1 MQTIMFYLNET
12 EKHLCIEN
20 YIITIM
26 WTFQVVQ
33 GLDSATFCIDD
44 IDEWLQ
50 IINVK
55 LRHMREDIASV
66 CSCSVTKNFMLVL
79 T

>member
-1 MQTIMFYLNET
+1 MQTVMFCLNET

-20 YIITIM
+20 YIIAIM
-26 WTFQVVQ
+26 WTFQVVH

-66 CSCSVTKNFMLVL
+66 CSRSVTKNFMLVL
-79 T
+79 A